1 MSRTQD
7 NNETIDFA
15 GMIRE
20 AFKKW
25 YVFLISVVVCVG
37 LAFFYSRTHSSEYLV
52 KANLIISQEDDT
64 SPAAS
69 MAGLGSLFG
78 SSANVD
84 DEVYAVS
91 SHTVLKNV
99 VKELGLNQ
107 RCVVKTGFMQS
118 KFCYNDNPVVVK
130 CAAALPDTLR
140 TGVVFKIKVADD
152 GNVDVTA
159 KARKQTIA
167 EVENGRFP
175 VVMKTPYGVFTLD
188 KTPYL
193 EQGEETK
200 AYISYMGYDDAA
212 EQIGRN
218 VDIDIASRK
227 SNVIELEM
235 ESSDIEYAKDVLNT
249 IIEQYNIR
257 GLEEKNARN
266 RKTLA
271 FVDSRLAR
279 LGDDLVSSESNIES
293 FKKSNGIVDVEAE
306 ATYQITKK
314 GEFEKELIETE
325 TRLEIIKMIKEFM
338 SDPENRYEL
347 VPSTLAEGNNGG
359 KQGGALDAYNEMLLK
374 RITLLQDAHGGN
386 AALKTINGQIDALRK
401 NILQTIDRNYEST
414 SIKLRDLK
422 AQMGQTESRLGN
434 IPAQE
439 RQFRDILRQQTIK
452 EQLYIFLLQQREE
465 TSMMLAN
472 SKFKGQIIDEAYAL
486 NEPLGMGRMMMLMI
500 AFVAGIALGVLY
512 LYVKKLMRNKFE
524 TREELERLTSVP
536 VLGEMCTDHS
546 GRALVVKEGGSTS
559 AAELFRLMRTNL
571 QFILSGNDDKVIL
584 LTSTISGE
592 GKSFI
597 SINLASSLAL
607 LNKRVLLVGL
617 DIRNPKL
624 QEYLELPPAPGF
636 TEYIAGDRYQLKDII
651 RRNAVAEGMD
661 VITSGPV
668 PPNPSELLNSD
679 KVDATF
685 AELRRM
691 YDFIVI
697 DSAPVGMVSDTF
709 SLNRVCDATVYV
721 TRANYSTMKEVG
733 FFNSLYRDARL
744 KKMSIVVNGT
754 HSHKGYGYGYG
765 HGYGHV
771 EGSKGKKK

>member
-1 MSRTQD
+1 MSQTQA
-7 NNETIDFA
+7 NNDAIDFA

-20 AFKKW
+20 ALKKW
-25 YVFLISVVVCVG
+25 YVFVISVVLCVG
-37 LAFFYSRTHSSEYLV
+37 LAFLYSRTRNAEYLV

-78 SSANVD
+78 SNANVD
-84 DEVYAVS
+84 DEVFAVS

-99 VKELGLNQ
+99 AKELGLNQ
-107 RCVVKTGFMQS
+107 RCVVKMGFLQS
-118 KFCYNDNPVVVK
+118 QFCYQDYPVVVK
-130 CAAALPDTLR
+130 CAPALPDTLR
-140 TGVVFKIKVADD
+140 TGIVFKIVVSDEGK
-152 GNVDVTA
+152 VDVTA
-159 KARKQTIA
+159 KARKKKIA
-167 EVENGRFP
+167 EVENGQFP
-175 VVMKTPYGVFTLD
+175 VVVKTPYGAFTID

-193 EQGEETK
+193 EKDEKTK
-200 AYISYMGYDDAA
+200 AYVSFMGYDDAA
-212 EQIGRN
+212 ELIGRN

-235 ESSDIEYAKDVLNT
+235 ESSNVEYAKDVLNT

-266 RKTLA
+266 RKTLD
-271 FVDSRLAR
+271 FVDSRLAL
-279 LGDDLVSSESNIES
+279 LGNDLVSSESNIES
-293 FKKSNGIVDVEAE
+293 FKKSHGIVDVEAE

-314 GEFEKELIETE
+314 GEFEKELITTE
-325 TRLEIIKMIKEFM
+325 TQLEIIKMIKDFM
-338 SDPENRYEL
+338 SNPDNRYEL
-347 VPSTLAEGNNGG
+347 VPSTLAEGNSSG
-359 KQGGALDAYNEMLLK
+359 KQGGALEAYNELLLK
-374 RITLLQDAHGGN
+374 RITLLQDAHGSN

-414 SIKLRDLK
+414 SIKLRDLRD
-422 AQMGQTESRLGN
+422 QMGRTESRLGN

-439 RQFRDILRQQTIK
+439 RQFRDIMRQQTIK

-472 SKFKGQIIDEAYAL
+472 SQYKGQIIDEAYAL
-486 NEPLGMGRMMMLMI
+486 NEPLGMGRIMLLLI
-500 AFVAGIALGVLY
+500 AMVAGVAFGALY

-524 TREELERLTSVP
+524 SREELERLTPVP

-546 GRALVVKEGGSTS
+546 GRSLVVKEGGSTS

-651 RRNAVAEGMD
+651 RHDAVAKGMD

-668 PPNPSELLNSD
+668 PPNPSELLNSE

-685 AELRRM
+685 VELRRM

-721 TRANYSTMKEVG
+721 TRANYSTMKEVN

-765 HGYGHV
+765 HGYGQ
-771 EGSKGKKK
+771 ESGKGKKK